1 MADVRSAT
9 ANWFSFG
16 WLAPTVALVNAVVL
30 IAVIRYLNPSTLSF
44 LTEEIDRVTPFI
56 ALALVISLFGN
67 VVRLWFSPSWFVSL
81 ADVLATSAGLAATV
95 RLFQVS
101 PFVFD
106 DGPIPWTVVL
116 RVLLIAAMVGS
127 VFGIVLSTGRLL
139 SIRATA
145 EPMPDL
151 SRRML
156 DKVQGP
162 LDKVTEMSYE
172 VTVRSIVTFIGRQV
186 VLITLAI
193 LAYFGVRG
201 VTEGGFIEAHS
212 NAARVLRLEKLM
224 GIDIELELQ
233 GLIADHDW
241 VVTVANWIYI
251 WGHWPVV
258 IATLTWLA
266 VRHRPDF
273 YELRNALF
281 ISGGI
286 GLLIFVSF
294 AVAPPR
300 LFAAEYMDTV
310 TMRSESYRVLQPP
323 GLVNKYA
330 AVPSLHFGWN
340 LLVGVI
346 WAKRSKHTITMVA
359 ALLMPMAMAFAVVAT
374 ANHWVLDIIVGGLV
388 ALTGLSIERLRRSRS
403 GEPGVADLT
412 TEGPDGVE
420 ESSDGGGAAV
430 GEDHLHAG
438 AGHMGSEPQTGHQ
451 QGDGGRDRSQHRLDQ
466 QKRGRRMVEQ
476 DPQRDSEIHCAGKT
490 PPQGNVGH
498 ELSQARV

>member
-1 MADVRSAT
+1 MAE
-9 ANWFSFG
+9 
-16 WLAPTVALVNAVVL
+16 
-30 IAVIRYLNPSTLSF
+30 LSK
-44 LTEEIDRVTPFI
+44 RV
-56 ALALVISLFGN
+56 
-67 VVRLWFSPSWFVSL
+67 
-81 ADVLATSAGLAATV
+81 
-95 RLFQVS
+95 
-101 PFVFD
+101 
-106 DGPIPWTVVL
+106 
-116 RVLLIAAMVGS
+116 
-127 VFGIVLSTGRLL
+127 
-139 SIRATA
+139 
-145 EPMPDL
+145 
-151 SRRML
+151 L

-172 VTVRSIVTFIGRQV
+172 ITVRNIVTFIGRQV

-193 LAYFGVRG
+193 LAYFSVRG
-201 VTEGGFIEAHS
+201 VTEGGFIEAHN
-212 NAARVLRLEKLM
+212 NAARVLRLEKLI

-241 VVTVANWIYI
+241 VVTLANWIYI

-346 WAKRSKHTITMVA
+346 WAKRAKHTITLVA
-359 ALLMPMAMAFAVVAT
+359 AILMPMAMAFAVVAT
-374 ANHWVLDIIVGGLV
+374 ANHWVLDIIIGGLV
-388 ALTGLSIERLRRSRS
+388 ALTGLSVERLRRDHG
-403 GEPGVADLT
+403 GEIGVADHT
-412 TEGPDGVE
+412 IGGKGGDE
-420 ESSDGGGAAV
+420 ERSDGRGAAV
-430 GEDHLHAG
+430 GEDHLHPG
-438 AGHMGSEPQTGHQ
+438 SSHVGSEPQTGHQ
-451 QGDGGRDRSQHRLDQ
+451 QGDGGRDRTQDRLDQ
-466 QKRGRRMVEQ
+466 QEGGRRMVEQ
-476 DPQRDSEIHCAGKT
+476 DPKRDTEVHCAGET
-490 PPQGNVGH
+490 PPKGNVGQ
-498 ELSQARV
+498 ELSHVRV

>member
-1 MADVRSAT
+1 
-9 ANWFSFG
+9 
-16 WLAPTVALVNAVVL
+16 
-30 IAVIRYLNPSTLSF
+30 
-44 LTEEIDRVTPFI
+44 
-56 ALALVISLFGN
+56 
-67 VVRLWFSPSWFVSL
+67 
-81 ADVLATSAGLAATV
+81 
-95 RLFQVS
+95 
-101 PFVFD
+101 
-106 DGPIPWTVVL
+106 
-116 RVLLIAAMVGS
+116 MVGA
-127 VFGIVLSTGRLL
+127 VFGVVLSTGRLL
-139 SIRATA
+139 SIWRAA
-145 EPMPDL
+145 EQMAGL
-151 SRRML
+151 SKRVT

-201 VTEGGFIEAHS
+201 VTESGFIEAHK

-241 VVTVANWIYI
+241 AVTLANWIYI

-266 VRHRPDF
+266 VRHRLDF

-286 GLLIFVSF
+286 GLLIFVLF

-346 WAKRSKHTITMVA
+346 WAKRSKHTFTHVA
-359 ALLMPMAMAFAVVAT
+359 AIVMPMAMAFAVVAT
-374 ANHWVLDIIVGGLV
+374 ANHWVFDIIIGGLV
-388 ALTGLSIERLRRSRS
+388 ALSGLSVERFRRNRQAGPDVTDGAEDETEFAERSKPLDSRRRSGVGERVAHAGS
-403 GEPGVADLT
+403 RRVAGEP
-412 TEGPDGVE
+412 E
-420 ESSDGGGAAV
+420 
-430 GEDHLHAG
+430 AG
-438 AGHMGSEPQTGHQ
+438 DQ
-451 QGDGGRDRSQHRLDQ
+451 QGDRGGDRPRHQVDER
-466 QKRGRRMVEQ
+466 KRV
-476 DPQRDSEIHCAGKT
+476 AV
-490 PPQGNVGH
+490 PPT
-498 ELSQARV
+498 

>member
-1 MADVRSAT
+1 MAE
-9 ANWFSFG
+9 
-16 WLAPTVALVNAVVL
+16 
-30 IAVIRYLNPSTLSF
+30 LS
-44 LTEEIDRVTPFI
+44 ERV
-56 ALALVISLFGN
+56 
-67 VVRLWFSPSWFVSL
+67 
-81 ADVLATSAGLAATV
+81 
-95 RLFQVS
+95 
-101 PFVFD
+101 
-106 DGPIPWTVVL
+106 
-116 RVLLIAAMVGS
+116 
-127 VFGIVLSTGRLL
+127 
-139 SIRATA
+139 
-145 EPMPDL
+145 
-151 SRRML
+151 L

-172 VTVRSIVTFIGRQV
+172 VTVRNIVTFIGRQV

-193 LAYFGVRG
+193 LAYFSVRG
-201 VTEGGFIEAHS
+201 VTEGGFIEAHN
-212 NAARVLRLEKLM
+212 NAARVLRLEKLI

-241 VVTVANWIYI
+241 VVTLANWIYI
-251 WGHWPVV
+251 WGHWPVI

-346 WAKRSKHTITMVA
+346 WAKRSKHTITLVA
-359 ALLMPMAMAFAVVAT
+359 AIIMPMAMAFAVVAT
-374 ANHWVLDIIVGGLV
+374 ANHWVLDIIIGGLV
-388 ALTGLSIERLRRSRS
+388 ALTGLSVERFRHGG
-403 GEPGVADLT
+403 GEPGVAGHST
-412 TEGPDGVE
+412 DGRDGAD
-420 ESSDGGGAAV
+420 ESSDGRGAAV
-430 GEDHLHAG
+430 GEDHLHTG
-438 AGHMGSEPQTGHQ
+438 ASHVGPEPQTGHQ
-451 QGDGGRDRSQHRLDQ
+451 QSDGGRDRSQHRLHQ
-466 QKRGRRMVEQ
+466 HERGRRMVEQ
-476 DPQRDSEIHCAGKT
+476 DPKRDTEVHCAGET
-490 PPQGNVGH
+490 PPEGNVGQ